1 MKLPSRIP
9 VSFTKHHVNEYT
21 YKQLSSI
28 FENRFDYS
36 KVFDFVDYY
45 IIDELFPETEKVV
58 INFWTGT
65 SEYFYLNLKDENN
78 KELLHL
84 QVSPKNGFFDIH
96 LRSIDKEKF
105 PINKLY
111 NEYVNYEF
119 VEICNIANLY
129 KDKQNHV
136 KVNCI
141 NDSNIE
147 SEIVLEGTI
156 DDIFDAF
163 TNLNDT
169 FKYINSK
176 YYKFV
181 DENITNAYLFYI
193 RFVDKNHFLNSAVR
207 HNKLID

>member
-1 MKLPSRIP
+1 M
-9 VSFTKHHVNEYT
+9 
-21 YKQLSSI
+21 
-28 FENRFDYS
+28 
-36 KVFDFVDYY
+36 
-45 IIDELFPETEKVV
+45 
-58 INFWTGT
+58 
-65 SEYFYLNLKDENN
+65 
-78 KELLHL
+78 
-84 QVSPKNGFFDIH
+84 
-96 LRSIDKEKF
+96 
-105 PINKLY
+105 
-111 NEYVNYEF
+111 
-119 VEICNIANLY
+119 
-129 KDKQNHV
+129 
-136 KVNCI
+136 NCI